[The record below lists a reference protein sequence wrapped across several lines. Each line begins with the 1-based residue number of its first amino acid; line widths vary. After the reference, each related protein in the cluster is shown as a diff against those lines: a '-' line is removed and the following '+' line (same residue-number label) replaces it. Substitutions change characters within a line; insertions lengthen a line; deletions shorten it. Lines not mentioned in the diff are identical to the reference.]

1 MMDFA
6 LLTLAAAFQA
16 VKASHSPDDPERLRH
31 ICTLMTLL
39 TSMSAT
45 VQAWKEEAVNSCNKG
60 TPHEVSPKKRRRSQS
75 PDGPEKKKKK
85 KKKKKKRFH
94 AEATVAEMLKS
105 VAAPQGEKI
114 RSSRTSDAPDKG
126 TSSSTS
132 DALVKGVSS
141 SKGKGVGKKTVE
153 NVDRAK
159 SKTILGEPVKKKSSR
174 TKKPGTVEAVAP
186 SQITIHKQVEV
197 KTKHPS
203 SSRPSTSTPVQWS
216 DGEARQDPWE
226 ISDAALLRAVDVLES
241 RTDVTGQR

>member
-16 VKASHSPDDPERLRH
+16 VKASHSPDDLERLRH

-45 VQAWKEEAVNSCNKG
+45 VEAWKEEAVNSCNKG
-60 TPHEVSPKKRRRSQS
+60 TPHEDSPKKRRRSQS
-75 PDGPEKKKKK
+75 PDGPEKK

-105 VAAPQGEKI
+105 VATPQGEKI

-141 SKGKGVGKKTVE
+141 VKGKSVGKKTVE

-174 TKKPGTVEAVAP
+174 TKKPGTVEALAP

-203 SSRPSTSTPVQWS
+203 SSKPSTSTPVQWS

-226 ISDAALLRAVDVLES
+226 ILDGALLRAVDVLES